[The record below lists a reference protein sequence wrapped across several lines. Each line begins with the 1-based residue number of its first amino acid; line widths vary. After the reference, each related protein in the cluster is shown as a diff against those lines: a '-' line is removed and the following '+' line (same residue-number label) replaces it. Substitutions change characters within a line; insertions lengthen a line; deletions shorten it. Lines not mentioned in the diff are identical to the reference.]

1 MLHGLEHRLEPP
13 AVLTG
18 NAYLQDGDPLP
29 TNWAAA
35 IERFAAS
42 EFARAAL
49 GEKFTHLFATVKR
62 AEMEEFN
69 SHITPLEIAR
79 YLGPL

>member
-1 MLHGLEHRLEPP
+1 MH
-13 AVLTG
+13 
-18 NAYLQDGDPLP
+18 
-29 TNWAAA
+29 WSAA

-42 EFARAAL
+42 EFATQLLRR
-49 GEKFTHLFATVKR
+49 TSSRTCTPTVKR

>member
-1 MLHGLEHRLEPP
+1 M
-13 AVLTG
+13 TG
-18 NAYLQDGDPLP
+18 NAYQQSGEPLP
-29 TNWAAA
+29 LVWSDA

-42 EFARAAL
+42 EFANHYF
-49 GEKFTHLFATVKR
+49 GERFTHLYSTVKR

-69 SHITPLEIAR
+69 SHITPLEVAR

>member
-1 MLHGLEHRLEPP
+1 
-13 AVLTG
+13 VLTG
-18 NAYLQDGDPLP
+18 NAYIQDGDPLP

-35 IERFAAS
+35 IERFAVS
-42 EFARAAL
+42 PFARQTF
-49 GEKFTHLFATVKR
+49 GDKFTHLYSTVKR
-62 AEMEEFN
+62 AEAQEFN